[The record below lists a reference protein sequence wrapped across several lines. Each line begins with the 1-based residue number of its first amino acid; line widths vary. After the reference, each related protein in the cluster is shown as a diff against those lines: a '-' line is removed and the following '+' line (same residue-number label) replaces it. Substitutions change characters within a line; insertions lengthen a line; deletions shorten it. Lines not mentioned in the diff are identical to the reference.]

1 MVFLRTPL
9 AISLTVL
16 AATTAP
22 ALGQTTLF
30 HETFENGLGN
40 WTESPP
46 LSVSRWQRIS
56 ESNGCAAGLTPFP
69 SSNKALRFGLPDTV
83 APCTFENAG
92 NSNLILNTPIDI
104 PAGAQ
109 HVRLHYWSFEETEC
123 VQNEMKAGNC
133 GWDERFVSVSSN
145 GGATWTDVALGGE
158 EGAWRQVSVDLSA
171 YAGQS
176 LLLRLRFAS
185 VDWWLNEYRGWFLD
199 EIKLEYGVPGPVTYC
214 TATVTGLATSF
225 APPRCSPI
233 LFHSGS
239 PSLTGPD
246 DLVIGA
252 RQLVNQSPARILW
265 SRAPASTPFLG
276 ATLCLAAPI
285 VRTPLASSG
294 GNTAPVLDCSGMH
307 QFHFSESYLAAN
319 FLTAGDTFYL
329 QFSGRDPTKPGP
341 ENRSASAALQLT
353 VLP

>member
-1 MVFLRTPL
+1 MKLLRSLPL
-9 AISLTVL
+9 AALGMLSSSAV
-16 AATTAP
+16 P

-30 HETFENGLGN
+30 HETFEHGLGN
-40 WTESPP
+40 WTESPQ
-46 LSVSRWQRIS
+46 LSVSRWQRVS
-56 ESNGCAAGLTPFP
+56 ESNGCASGLTPFP
-69 SSNKALRFGLPDTV
+69 SSNKAVRFGLPDSV
-83 APCTFENAG
+83 APCNFEDAG

-123 VQNEMKAGNC
+123 VFHELKAYNC
-133 GWDERFVSVSSN
+133 GWDERFVSVSTN
-145 GGATWTDVALGGE
+145 GGATWTDVAFGGE
-158 EGAWRQVSVDLSA
+158 EGAWRQVSADLSA

-176 LLLRLRFAS
+176 ILLRLRFAS
-185 VDWWLNEYRGWFLD
+185 VDWWLNQYRGWFVD

-214 TATVTGLATSF
+214 TSTVTGPTNVFSTS
-225 APPRCSPI
+225 RCSPI

-252 RQLVNQSPARILW
+252 RQLVNQSAARILW

-294 GNTAPVLDCSGMH
+294 GNTAPVFDCSGSH
-307 QFHFSESYLAAN
+307 QFHFSESYLAAS
-319 FLTAGDTFYL
+319 FLSAGDTFYL
-329 QFSGRDPTKPGP
+329 QYSGRDPSKPGP
-341 ENRSASAALQLT
+341 NNRSASAALQLT